1 MRKVKQIKR
10 GGRPVRGGVAPR
22 VEERNKG
29 SGRQRATPE
38 GETGEGR
45 TGQAGGKTFKA
56 RQGGKSAT
64 ITAAGKARTA
74 AAPDGKSRRVTT
86 PVVPRGERSGSKG
99 TRGGTTPSQRTIRV
113 RELVPQQV
121 CGPRTRVHR
130 VFRVEERL
138 SNSSQT
144 HLVFNDH
151 HGWYCEHGTDCH
163 AVGEVRKAR

>member
-1 MRKVKQIKR
+1 MRKVKQIKGD
-10 GGRPVRGGVAPR
+10 GGPVGVGVAER
-22 VEERNKG
+22 VGERNRG
-29 SGRQRATPE
+29 SGRQRATPDR
-38 GETGEGR
+38 ETGEGR
-45 TGQAGGKTFKA
+45 TGQAGGRTFKA
-56 RQGGKSAT
+56 RQGRKSAT
-64 ITAAGKARTA
+64 IAAAGSARTGA
-74 AAPDGKSRRVTT
+74 AHGKSRSVTT